1 MLTRELTEEEIA
13 EIHFENGREEGRE
26 EGRKEGRKPGRKEGL
41 QQGEDHLGRL
51 IQALM
56 ADNRL
61 DDVKAAS
68 SDAEVRRRLYQ
79 EYRMEEEEAT
89 D

>member
-1 MLTRELTEEEIA
+1 RK
-13 EIHFENGREEGRE
+13 EGRE
-26 EGRKEGRKPGRKEGL
+26 EGRKEGRIEGREEGL
-41 QQGEDHLGRL
+41 QQGMRQGEDHLGRL

-68 SDAEVRRRLYQ
+68 TDKDVRARLFREYQ
-79 EYRMEEEEAT
+79 M